1 MEIKIISHESFSR
14 DIYLAHTYCTAFSF
28 PVYCSLR
35 MNITIQ
41 SFTQLF
47 QGCLK
52 FAKYP
57 NVKRLN
63 LKDYQITARG
73 SDTMP
78 YRNPSFPRSLPWNLS
93 LMIGGT
99 ERYVRAFIAGESIG
113 GGSHLIRIASYEP
126 GSDTTCLAR
135 ITRRT
140 VNLSTDRISL
150 RMGTPRGRRIVNIT
164 LNGTSVVAAR
174 ALRKW

>member
-1 MEIKIISHESFSR
+1 
-14 DIYLAHTYCTAFSF
+14 
-28 PVYCSLR
+28 

-52 FAKYP
+52 LAKYP
-57 NVKRLN
+57 NAKRLN

-73 SDTMP
+73 SNTMP
-78 YRNPSFPRSLPWNLS
+78 YRNPSLPRLLPWNLS

-113 GGSHLIRIASYEP
+113 EGSHLIRIASYEP

-135 ITRRT
+135 IERGVRLTYRQIEFHFEWILPAGGGSLTLLLT
-140 VNLSTDRISL
+140 VRSSSQRVRCAND
-150 RMGTPRGRRIVNIT
+150 N
-164 LNGTSVVAAR
+164 
-174 ALRKW
+174 